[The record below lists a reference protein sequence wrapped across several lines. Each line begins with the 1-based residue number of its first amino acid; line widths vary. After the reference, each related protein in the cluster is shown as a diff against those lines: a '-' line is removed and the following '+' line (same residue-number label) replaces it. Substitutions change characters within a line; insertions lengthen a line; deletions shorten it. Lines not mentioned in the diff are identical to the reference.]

1 MLTAFEIIILILT
14 GISAIILLIFI
25 AIGFTGEI
33 TGDADT
39 TISKPKSKIKQ
50 FLFIEDGS
58 VDQTSIEDL
67 NERNPEIKVI
77 VYRQGS
83 RMPVIENLK
92 IKSINKEE

>member
-1 MLTAFEIIILILT
+1 MLTAFEITILILMGISTIILI
-14 GISAIILLIFI
+14 IFI
-25 AIGFTGEI
+25 AMGIEGE
-33 TGDADT
+33 T
-39 TISKPKSKIKQ
+39 TKNTNTTTKKKPRKIKQ

-58 VDQTSIEDL
+58 INQTLIEDL

-92 IKSINKEE
+92 RREYERK